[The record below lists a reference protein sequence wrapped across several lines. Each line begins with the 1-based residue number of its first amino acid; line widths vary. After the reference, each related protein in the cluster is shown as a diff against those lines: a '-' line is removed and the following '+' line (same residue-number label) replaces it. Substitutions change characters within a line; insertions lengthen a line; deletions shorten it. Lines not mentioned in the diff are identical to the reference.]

1 MTRYETQQ
9 SERRVIAV
17 AEVKRLMASRWAPE
31 QGVDDHERAI
41 FRADLMVEMFADS
54 GEPGH
59 VQVGDLL
66 ADLIH
71 WCHIND
77 VDWASA
83 IDQAEFMFNEDR
95 VDWGLPRAPHA

>member
-1 MTRYETQQ
+1 MIENRYETQQ

-17 AEVKRLMASRWAPE
+17 AEVKRLMASRWAP
-31 QGVDDHERAI
+31 DHDTHERAS

-66 ADLIH
+66 TDLIH

-77 VDWASA
+77 VDWQSA
-83 IDQAEFMFNEDR
+83 VDQAEFMFNEDR
-95 VDWGLPRAPHA
+95 EDWGLGRLAHA